1 MKFKSYKIRTGIG
14 MVFLALLITAC
25 GGHSEGDG
33 HNHGSKEE
41 HEEGESNTTSLTQE
55 QIKAVGITFG
65 EIEQKQLTATIKA
78 NGILRVPNNFKANA
92 TTLYGGVI
100 KTLNVEFGDH
110 VKKGQIIATVSNPQ
124 FIQLQEEYLTINSQ
138 IVLAEAEMK
147 RQQELADGNAG
158 AKRNLQNATAEL
170 NTLRTRQASLK
181 QQLELMGINVGS
193 VTNSNMQSALIVR
206 SPINGTISNIFAKI
220 GSYVD
225 VSSPIAE
232 IVDNNSLHLDLQVFE
247 KDLQKISVGQT
258 IDFTLTNNPVKTYK
272 AKVFSIGSSFEN
284 SSKTIAVHSEVLGDK
299 SGLIDGMNSTAM
311 ISINDVT
318 MPAVPNE
325 AIVEADGKYYIFIRT
340 AKPNDGHD
348 HNHEEGDHDHQEDGH
363 SHDHGDKGHAHSDGD
378 EHLHDEEHNHDEF
391 AADKG
396 DLYFKKIEVAKG
408 VSNMGYTAIT
418 PVTDLPHHAQ
428 VVVKGAFFIN
438 AKMNNTGEEG
448 HAH

>member
-1 MKFKSYKIRTGIG
+1 M
-14 MVFLALLITAC
+14 
-25 GGHSEGDG
+25 
-33 HNHGSKEE
+33 
-41 HEEGESNTTSLTQE
+41 
-55 QIKAVGITFG
+55 KAVGITFG